1 MSLDS
6 EDDFFRPK
14 VEPAARR
21 PAGAWN
27 LVATI
32 LLLILLI
39 VVGAVLSFF
48 VILQQM
54 GIAACSAIPT
64 QCDYELLE
72 VTTWITPAV
81 VLVGIV
87 LSIVSV
93 SFRRRGSR
101 RTWWVPLLG
110 IGLTVIA
117 FVVASM
123 LVAAAI
129 RGATG

>member
-1 MSLDS
+1 MSFDS
-6 EDDFFRPK
+6 EDDFFRAR

-21 PAGAWN
+21 PAGVEN

-32 LLLILLI
+32 LLLILLM

-48 VILQQM
+48 VILQQT
-54 GIAACSAIPT
+54 GIAACSPNPAS
-64 QCDYELLE
+64 CDHELLG
-72 VTTWITPAV
+72 VTTWITPSV
-81 VLVGIV
+81 VLLGIV
-87 LSIVSV
+87 LSIVSL
-93 SFRRRGSR
+93 SFRIRGSR

-110 IGLTVIA
+110 IGLTIIA

-129 RGATG
+129 QGATG